1 LHCQWC
7 MLLTAGFGGIDAMPG
22 MQSLQR
28 PRRSPP
34 PAGKPLPYDSISM
47 NALMRVICSSVGGS
61 R

>member
-1 LHCQWC
+1 